1 MLKLNAALLNL
12 QQALEECGI
21 GKAEVVIN
29 CHQMTPV
36 QCITVAR
43 DIAISG
49 FGKRMIE
56 EDKIHRYSHRKGGF
70 SWVQLEAEEAKI
82 NLFYNLKHC

>member
-1 MLKLNAALLNL
+1 MRKLSDALLIL

-21 GKAEVVIN
+21 SKADIVIN
-29 CHQMTPV
+29 CHQLTSV

-56 EDKIHRYSHRKGGF
+56 ENKIHRSSHQQAGF
-70 SWVQLEAEEAKI
+70 SWVQLEGEDARV